1 MLSHTYRRRIDF
13 DVHCE
18 QMRGSFEYHTVSGVK
33 RFLVFGFSSIVLFSF
48 ESAGRCQYIAA
59 GRCRLKLQ
67 SFNEVDIFTTR
78 FAIYQSHLS
87 GITGLHCQLQ

>member
-33 RFLVFGFSSIVLFSF
+33 RFLVFGFSSSF
-48 ESAGRCQYIAA
+48 
-59 GRCRLKLQ
+59 
-67 SFNEVDIFTTR
+67 IFV
-78 FAIYQSHLS
+78 
-87 GITGLHCQLQ
+87 